1 MIHLPVTY
9 KDLAKFL
16 LPFDNT
22 IYNFTY
28 ILTLNSSD
36 KKTKTIIELI
46 IRNNDIYLWHKLR
59 NKLSLNPVLIRFWRS

>member
-1 MIHLPVTY
+1 MTHL

-16 LPFDNT
+16 HPFNNT

-36 KKTKTIIELI
+36 KKKTIIELV
-46 IRNNDIYLWHKLR
+46 IRNNDI
-59 NKLSLNPVLIRFWRS
+59 